1 MSEERSS
8 SGALRPSGKRQ
19 ITGSSTV
26 SKYRARSAQ
35 SGPET
40 VGGRGNIFTQ
50 IVDYFRGV
58 VAEMRKVIW
67 PTWRQMGVDT
77 GVVLLFLVVV
87 IGIVSGVDFLAG
99 KGVEWTLTH

>member
-1 MSEERSS
+1 M
-8 SGALRPSGKRQ
+8 A
-19 ITGSSTV
+19 
-26 SKYRARSAQ
+26 
-35 SGPET
+35 
-40 VGGRGNIFTQ
+40 RGNIFTQ

-58 VAEMRKVIW
+58 IAEMRKVIW
-67 PTWRQMGVDT
+67 PTWRQMGVYT